1 MRILHV
7 LSSDFLAG
15 SVIYTL
21 SIAEA
26 QAAQG
31 HDVFILSDTFFNN
44 KSLKSFALPVSKR
57 SLKQR
62 LHNVRFIKKF
72 IRQNKIDIIHAHSRA
87 ASWVAHYAV
96 KNTHIP
102 MLSTAHGILHKQ
114 GHMKKVD
121 VYGSRIIAICHN
133 LKEQYAA
140 DKRIDESK
148 IVCIPNGIDDKLLDS
163 KNKHIPTPKKVISVI
178 GRFNGP
184 KGENFCELI
193 CNVFPQLLSQHTDLA
208 INLVGNQWEDL
219 PENGKKEYARLHK
232 LYGERIEYLEY
243 RNDVLGIMQNS
254 LLVIGAGRVALES
267 LFSGISV
274 FAIGEAVCHGI
285 ITPKNI
291 HEAME
296 SNFGDIKKGIISF
309 TPNSEHILREINSF
323 LETPHTPFDFSEILA
338 QYKLSVVSAKIFKL
352 YETVIIENIHKKP
365 IPVLMYHK
373 VTDGEIE
380 TAHKIYVTRDNF
392 EKHVRFFKRR
402 GLTSITFK
410 DYLAFARAQKPA
422 KDFPA
427 KPFIL
432 TFDDGYL
439 STYANALPLCSKYGF
454 TPVIFL
460 LGDFNIQKNNWDS
473 GEEPSHG
480 IIMQAE
486 QKQQLAD
493 AGWEIGA
500 HTLSHPR
507 LTQLKPQQ
515 AFEEIKNSKTSLEK
529 GLHTEVISFAYPYG
543 DYDNN
548 TEALVQQAGFEFGI
562 ATDTGGMTIEENRFA
577 IFRANIFPHENAFSL
592 YKKTSSWY
600 RKYYKK
606 KRGK

>member
-1 MRILHV
+1 MV
-7 LSSDFLAG
+7 
-15 SVIYTL
+15 
-21 SIAEA
+21 
-26 QAAQG
+26 
-31 HDVFILSDTFFNN
+31 
-44 KSLKSFALPVSKR
+44 P
-57 SLKQR
+57 QR
-62 LHNVRFIKKF
+62 
-72 IRQNKIDIIHAHSRA
+72 
-87 ASWVAHYAV
+87 
-96 KNTHIP
+96 
-102 MLSTAHGILHKQ
+102 
-114 GHMKKVD
+114 
-121 VYGSRIIAICHN
+121 
-133 LKEQYAA
+133 
-140 DKRIDESK
+140 
-148 IVCIPNGIDDKLLDS
+148 
-163 KNKHIPTPKKVISVI
+163 KNKEIKCK
-178 GRFNGP
+178 
-184 KGENFCELI
+184 I
-193 CNVFPQLLSQHTDLA
+193 CGKYFFDGV
-208 INLVGNQWEDL
+208 WEQC
-219 PENGKKEYARLHK
+219 G
-232 LYGERIEYLEY
+232 
-243 RNDVLGIMQNS
+243 
-254 LLVIGAGRVALES
+254 
-267 LFSGISV
+267 
-274 FAIGEAVCHGI
+274 
-285 ITPKNI
+285 
-291 HEAME
+291 
-296 SNFGDIKKGIISF
+296 
-309 TPNSEHILREINSF
+309 
-323 LETPHTPFDFSEILA
+323 
-338 QYKLSVVSAKIFKL
+338 
-352 YETVIIENIHKKP
+352 
-365 IPVLMYHK
+365 LMYHK

-507 LTQLKPQQ
+507 LTQLPPQQ

-562 ATDTGGMTIEENRFA
+562 ATDTGGMKIEENRFA